1 MAKIHEKTLLKK
13 SRVAKRIVTDP
24 AKMITAAEAE
34 KVRHIIIIIDDFYEL
49 LKKKK
54 GWPGDPVQPGTVMNK
69 ARRQMVSSMKQLRK
83 ASVRMEAVINRDIN
97 RRK

>member
-49 LKKKK
+49 LKPK
-54 GWPGDPVQPGTVMNK
+54 
-69 ARRQMVSSMKQLRK
+69 RF
-83 ASVRMEAVINRDIN
+83 VI
-97 RRK
+97 